1 MAKERK
7 KRTPFEKLKPFTDAQ
22 RSLMAEWYQWAL
34 QYADTEI
41 NRRAKKKDKIP
52 AWVIEDAA
60 INALIRAAVRWNPEH
75 GVSFKTYY
83 HKGFY
88 MSVWNAVK
96 EYCESRDN
104 HVSENTPVFGASK
117 GNDDDI
123 LRLKDTEPFSKDSF
137 EDAIADKIDV
147 ERMLS
152 KLTPLQ
158 AESVSR
164 YYMFGERQ
172 TDIARDLG
180 VTKQCINQTIS
191 AATRSLRM
199 ICNGECDRVKR
210 GRKKENAGTKN

>member
-1 MAKERK
+1 MEKERK
-7 KRTPFEKLKPFTDAQ
+7 KRTPFNKLKPFTDAQ
-22 RSLMAEWYQWAL
+22 RSLMAEWYPWAM
-34 QYADTEI
+34 QYADNEI
-41 NRRAKKKDKIP
+41 KRRKDKKDMIP

-60 INALIRAAVRWNPEH
+60 VNALIHAAVKWSSEY

-137 EDAIADKIDV
+137 EDALADKIDV

-164 YYMFGERQ
+164 FYLGGERQ
-172 TDIARDLG
+172 SEIARDLG
-180 VTKQCINQTIS
+180 VTRQNVNS
-191 AATRSLRM
+191 AVITAVKSLRL
-199 ICNGECDRVKR
+199 IYTGEVDRVKR
-210 GRKKENAGTKN
+210 GRKKSAGI

>member
-22 RSLMAEWYQWAL
+22 RSLMAEWHPWAM
-34 QYADTEI
+34 QYADNEI
-41 NRRAKKKDKIP
+41 KRRKDKKDMIP

-60 INALIRAAVRWNPEH
+60 VNALIHAAVKWSPEY

-96 EYCESRDN
+96 EYCEGRDN

-137 EDAIADKIDV
+137 EDALADKIDV

-158 AESVSR
+158 AEAVSR
-164 YYMFGERQ
+164 FYMGGERQ
-172 TDIARDLG
+172 SEIARDLG
-180 VTKQCINQTIS
+180 VTRQNVNS
-191 AATRSLRM
+191 AVTTAVKSLRL
-199 ICNGECDRVKR
+199 ICTGEVDRVKR
-210 GRKKENAGTKN
+210 GRKKSAGI

>member
-1 MAKERK
+1 MEKERK

-22 RSLMAEWYQWAL
+22 RSLMAEWYPWAM
-34 QYADTEI
+34 QYADNEI
-41 NRRAKKKDKIP
+41 KRRKEKRDMIP

-60 INALIRAAVRWNPEH
+60 VNALIHAAVKWSPEY

-123 LRLKDTEPFSKDSF
+123 LRLKDTEPFAQDSF
-137 EDAIADKIDV
+137 EDALCDKIDV
-147 ERMLS
+147 EMVLS
-152 KLTPLQ
+152 KLTPRQ
-158 AESVSR
+158 ADSLSR
-164 YYMFGERQ
+164 FYLLGERQ
-172 TDIARDLG
+172 SDIARDEG
-180 VTKQCINQTIS
+180 ISKQSINQTIKF
-191 AATRSLRM
+191 ATNSFRM
-199 ICNGECDRVKR
+199 IYSGECSTVKR
-210 GRKKENAGTKN
+210 GRKKENAGS